1 MKDLLDNDICIG
13 DKVVFPAALI
23 DRKELDYGIVEKL
36 SDNGK
41 SCWCKSFRYNIQ
53 GINRKHHQIIKI
65 G

>member
-13 DKVVFPAALI
+13 DKVVFPAAII
-23 DRKELDYGIVEKL
+23 DRKELDYGIFEKL
-36 SDNGK
+36 SKNVK
-41 SCWCKSFRYNIQ
+41 SCWCKSFRYNIK

>member
-13 DKVVFPAALI
+13 DKVVFPAAII

-36 SDNGK
+36 SKNGK
-41 SCWCKSFRYNIQ
+41 SCCCKSFKDDYTKIY
-53 GINRKHHQIIKI
+53 RKSNQIVKI

>member
-13 DKVVFPAALI
+13 DKVVFPTALI

-36 SDNGK
+36 SKNGK
-41 SCWCKSFRYNIQ
+41 SCCCKSFKDDYTKIY
-53 GINRKHHQIIKI
+53 RKSNQIVKI